1 MIMEI
6 TWTDCGSPLGKP
18 KYTYNKIT
26 VKGDTWQDALQKAVY
41 EIEFLSSSRKV
52 TDIRPRVV
60 DS

>member
-1 MIMEI
+1 MVMKI
-6 TWTDCGSPLGKP
+6 TWTDCGTPLGKP

-26 VKGDTWQDALQKAVY
+26 VKGDTWQEALQKAVY

-60 DS
+60 DF

>member
-1 MIMEI
+1 MTMEI
-6 TWTDCGSPLGKP
+6 TWTDCGTPLGKP

-60 DS
+60 DF

>member
-1 MIMEI
+1 MVMEI
-6 TWTDCGSPLGKP
+6 TWTDCGTPLGKP

-26 VKGDTWQDALQKAVY
+26 VKGDTWQEALQKAVY

-60 DS
+60 DF